1 MRIPVSELP
10 SDIPCHAICEPVDQ
24 LNKGKKPESDA
35 QSHDAPKLEKGH
47 ADIIFIFSKCEY
59 MAIR

>member
-1 MRIPVSELP
+1 MVSKLP

-47 ADIIFIFSKCEY
+47 ADIIFIFSKC
-59 MAIR
+59 